1 MIMKD
6 DLTKRLFWKM
16 VIVEELLPGKD
27 GQVRAA
33 LVRVSSSGNH
43 PAILRRSVRHLIPL
57 EVSKE
62 TN

>member
-1 MIMKD
+1 ME
-6 DLTKRLFWKM
+6 
-16 VIVEELLPGKD
+16 IVEELLPGKD

-33 LVRVSSSGNH
+33 LVRVSSSGSH
-43 PAILRRSVRHLIPL
+43 PAILRRSVSHLIPL

>member
-1 MIMKD
+1 ME
-6 DLTKRLFWKM
+6 
-16 VIVEELLPGKD
+16 IVEELLPGKD

-33 LVRVSSSGNH
+33 MVRASSSGSR
-43 PAILRRSVRHLIPL
+43 PTILRCSVSHLIPL